1 MSYQPTFTVTPRL
14 LAQIERIAALRENI
28 LAATVQVAW
37 IPALQKDTRAR
48 NAHCSTAIEGNP
60 LTLEQVRAI
69 EEGRALPAVAERS
82 KREVLNYFAALR
94 YVEKCLGTSPVT
106 HQHVLRLHKIIA
118 AGGMDQ
124 GDAGRYREIAVRV
137 GGHLPPPPHE
147 VSGLMRELLEWWNT
161 QAAQWPPVVSSA
173 ALHFRFEEIHPF
185 ADGNG
190 RAGRMLALWELY
202 RRGFDTHHIF
212 AVDEYYWEDRPRYY
226 AELAA
231 VRRRGGDLT
240 GWLEYCAEGVQ
251 RTLEKAW
258 LRVQALAAGGGGKSV
273 VLRPRQ
279 EQLLNLLRDKPGMTP
294 AEVWDALGVTRQG
307 AAKLLRPLLD
317 AGLVHRVGT
326 KKGGKYIL
334 GGGDHVT
341 PLQG

>member
-14 LAQIERIAALRENI
+14 MGQIERIAALREKI

-48 NAHCSTAIEGNP
+48 NAHGSTAIEGNP
-60 LTLEQVRAI
+60 LTLEQVRAL
-69 EEGRALPAVAERS
+69 EEGRALPAATERA

-94 YVEKCLGTSPVT
+94 FIEKNLGVTPIT
-106 HQHVLRLHKIIA
+106 HQHVLHLHKIIA

-124 GDAGRYREIAVRV
+124 GEAGRYREVAVRV
-137 GGHLPPPPHE
+137 GRHLLPPPNQ

-161 QAAQWPPVVSSA
+161 LAAQWPPVVSSA
-173 ALHFRFEEIHPF
+173 VVHFQFEDIHPF

-226 AELAA
+226 AELEA
-231 VRRRGGDLT
+231 VRRRGGDLS

-251 RTLEKAW
+251 HTLEKAW
-258 LRVQALAAGGGGKSV
+258 LRVQRLTAEGGAMKV
-273 VLRPRQ
+273 MLRPRQ

-294 AEVWDALGVTRQG
+294 AEVWEALGVTRQG
-307 AAKLLRPLLD
+307 ASKLLKPLLD
-317 AGLVHRVGT
+317 AGMIQRVGT

-334 GGGDHVT
+334 GGGEK
-341 PLQG
+341 